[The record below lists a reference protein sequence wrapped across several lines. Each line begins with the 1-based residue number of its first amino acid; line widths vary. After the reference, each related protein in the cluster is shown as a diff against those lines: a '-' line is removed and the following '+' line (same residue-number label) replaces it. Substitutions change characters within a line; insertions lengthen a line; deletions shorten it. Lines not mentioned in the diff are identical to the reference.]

1 MEQRPKRTIIDIS
14 QDQSQLD
21 FDEAA
26 LSPPFTFPEYQRS
39 LLNARFSAD
48 LIDMAIVAVIY
59 VVFIAAT
66 YFQMPTPASLLE
78 RRVVGIYAVGFLLL
92 VGIYFLLFMLSASQT
107 PGMKLRQLVAV
118 SREGVP
124 LEPQIACMR
133 GFGYFISIAPLMLGF
148 LWALIDPEHLTWADK
163 VSGTYIKKV

>member
-26 LSPPFTFPEYQRS
+26 LSPPFTFPEYQRG
-39 LLNARFSAD
+39 LLQARFAAD
-48 LIDMAIVAVIY
+48 LIDMAIVGVTY

-66 YFQMPTPASLLE
+66 YSQMPTPASFD
-78 RRVVGIYAVGFLLL
+78 RRVLGIYAVGFLLL
-92 VGIYFLLFMLSASQT
+92 VGVYFLLFMLSASQT
-107 PGMKLRQLVAV
+107 PGMKMRQLIAV

-124 LEPQIACMR
+124 LEPQVACMR

-163 VSGTYIKKV
+163 VSGTYLKKL